1 MTRLIHEADFKAI
14 TACDCF
20 NKETDFVALEHE
32 LCRFFFD
39 KNLRPDY
46 TPPPGKRRKLV
57 KQFLTSTNKQMAQIT
72 KMYGFTNENA
82 WGEEFKDIY
91 VPPDLEGV
99 VENLEENKAL
109 LSGLLEQS
117 VGNLG
122 VGRLPEK
129 YFSNV
134 ICRLAEIFIEY
145 TGLPVTTD
153 GNTDDRL
160 KPPMFHDFSE
170 KCFLA
175 LRYEVPDSFEAKLHR
190 TVGKLRKQGHIPKN
204 K

>member
-1 MTRLIHEADFKAI
+1 MSRLIHEADFKAI

-20 NKETDFVALEHE
+20 NKETDFGALERE

-39 KNLRPDY
+39 KSLHPDF
-46 TPPPGKRRKLV
+46 TPSPGEMRKLV
-57 KQFLTSTNKQMAQIT
+57 KQITTNTNKQMAQIT
-72 KMYGFTNENA
+72 KMFGFTNENA
-82 WGEEFKDIY
+82 WGEEFLDIN
-91 VPPDLEGV
+91 VPSDLEVV

-109 LSGLLEQS
+109 LSDILEQS
-117 VGNLG
+117 VGKLG

-134 ICRLAEIFIEY
+134 IFRLAEIFIEY
-145 TGLPVTTD
+145 TGLPVTSD

-160 KPPMFHDFSE
+160 KPPMFHDFAE
-170 KCFLA
+170 KCFLG
-175 LRYEVPDSFEAKLHR
+175 LRYEVPDGFEAKLHR
-190 TVGKLRKQGHIPKN
+190 HVGILRDEGRLPRN